1 MAPLEIVFRSMDP
14 SPAVED
20 CIRDWLERLERRF
33 GALDRCTVVV
43 DQPHKHHRQGRLFE
57 VHLHIAAAGQSF
69 AVTNGGHA
77 HEDVYVAIADVFR
90 LARRAL
96 EDRVDIRRGD
106 IKAHA

>member
-14 SPAVED
+14 SLAVEN
-20 CIRDWLERLERRF
+20 CIHDWLERLERRF
-33 GALDRCTVVV
+33 GAVDRCTVVI

-57 VHLHIAAAGQSF
+57 VHVHLAAAGQSF
-69 AVTNGGHA
+69 AVTNGHG
-77 HEDVYVAIADVFR
+77 HEDAYVAIADAFR

-96 EDRVDIRRGD
+96 EERVDIRRGD